1 MTSRKVRLIYKT
13 DDDHS
18 TRMRKSVVSSYQLES
33 QNVRNGHA
41 FEDLCQ

>member
-1 MTSRKVRLIYKT
+1 MTPRKVRLIYKA
-13 DDDHS
+13 DNDQS
-18 TRMRKSVVSSYQLES
+18 TRVRKSVSSYELEF